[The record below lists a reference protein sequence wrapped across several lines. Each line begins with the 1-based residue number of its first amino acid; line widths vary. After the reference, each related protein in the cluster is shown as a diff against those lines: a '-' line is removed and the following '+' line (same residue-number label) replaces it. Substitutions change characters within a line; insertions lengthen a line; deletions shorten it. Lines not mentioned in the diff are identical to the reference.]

1 MAAQNTASGNLANL
15 SQHTPVTAADWAK
28 NPSATTMKA
37 IDELLRKAEQTTLV
51 DKDNGQRLPAEFAL
65 IKDHDARRLHHTFP
79 DIGTPAGRLKHYKI
93 NTYLRNV
100 LIQIFGNV
108 WPDIVDAVDLSAYQ
122 DDNSEFHIRDAL
134 NNIVERF
141 PFAVATLKAIE
152 EHCFKGTS
160 ITNSMIRDT
169 IMDYNI
175 PKVVRA

>member
-1 MAAQNTASGNLANL
+1 MAAQ
-15 SQHTPVTAADWAK
+15 K
-28 NPSATTMKA
+28 KA

-65 IKDHDARRLHHTFP
+65 IKDDDARRLHHTFP

-100 LIQIFGNV
+100 LIQVFGNV
-108 WPDIVDAVDLSAYQ
+108 WHDIVDAVDLSAYQ

-152 EHCFKGTS
+152 ENCFKGTS
-160 ITNSMIRDT
+160 LTNSLIRDT
-169 IMDYNI
+169 VMD
-175 PKVVRA
+175 